1 MAPPRKRRRLLDSW
15 RAPDEMSLFEP
26 TPTLRH
32 EVSNIEYNPDTY
44 GPRTVP
50 KRIEEVH
57 LHIQKRAIKFKAD
70 EKAELLRRQTA
81 YAITTVDANGN
92 TIISTLTAGLNAGA
106 ATSTGPTAITTTAT
120 HSRDTTTSS
129 ETTSSS
135 DRSTVSGES
144 ASAAA
149 SSTNSSSSG
158 TFPLLI
164 MTVQCAD
171 EHLQETV

>member
-1 MAPPRKRRRLLDSW
+1 
-15 RAPDEMSLFEP
+15 MSLFEP

-32 EVSNIEYNPDTY
+32 EVSNVEYNPDTY

-50 KRIEEVH
+50 KRIDEVH
-57 LHIQKRAIKFKAD
+57 LHVQKRAIKFKAD
-70 EKAELLRRQTA
+70 EKAELQRRQTA

-120 HSRDTTTSS
+120 PTHSKDTTTSS
-129 ETTSSS
+129 KKSANSS
-135 DRSTVSGES
+135 DRSTTSVGS

-149 SSTNSSSSG
+149 ASSNSSSSG
-158 TFPLLI
+158 TLLF
-164 MTVQCAD
+164 TTSAVNCTD
-171 EHLQETV
+171 ESL